1 MWNMKNNLCL
11 IINLQRQCPGT
22 GRTDMFHII
31 LMAVRAQ
38 YFSTNWAML
47 FIPQL
52 LVLILWLMSACT
64 TLCQNTN
71 HFLSMN
77 EKHLITESSPYL
89 ESVEKICKEVFQT
102 TDLWNPFFGAKCD
115 HTLMRV
121 WSALILASTLGWIN
135 WNYMHKSLRISCT
148 KTGTVQLST
157 QQPSYPSDNYI

>member
-11 IINLQRQCPGT
+11 IINLQRQCPGA

-38 YFSTNWAML
+38 DFSTNWAML

-52 LVLILWLMSACT
+52 LVLLLWLMSACT

-77 EKHLITESSPYL
+77 EKHLLTESSPYL
-89 ESVEKICKEVFQT
+89 ESVEKVCKEDFQT
-102 TDLWNPFFGAKCD
+102 TDLWSPFS
-115 HTLMRV
+115 
-121 WSALILASTLGWIN
+121 WSQMWPYFDESVVCSNISFNIRLKKLKLYAQKSKNFMHQN
-135 WNYMHKSLRISCT
+135 WN
-148 KTGTVQLST
+148 ST
-157 QQPSYPSDNYI
+157 INHTATILLVR